1 MVTLG
6 QYLPPVKVMPLMF
19 HLGGSWAGGV
29 HGGGGG
35 AGSQPLPP
43 PHSQRGPLA
52 AQPLRPRPAQAGGVP
67 ELHSAQGLRPAVP
80 LPFR

>member
-35 AGSQPLPP
+35 ADSHLPP
-43 PHSQRGPLA
+43 PHSQRGPK
-52 AQPLRPRPAQAGGVP
+52 QSPRPKLGHAGGVP

-80 LPFR
+80 LPFI